1 VSSLARLLSR
11 ALPLLLVVAFMS
23 PPVPAAAWAAP
34 PSLDGE
40 SFTGTA
46 TFDTSG
52 CDSIMGVPT
61 GTGTFGFSTAGTAVN
76 AYPGPFDESGSV
88 TIGMGGAVTGFDA
101 SFTVTA
107 TSGAQSGDTVSGTKT
122 LTPSA
127 LAAGACLEGIGL
139 NIASTY
145 SAMITLPSGEK
156 FCDTGTAVTNFGI
169 PSAAG
174 NFTETFSSNLTTATP
189 VGLSGTCP

>member
-1 VSSLARLLSR
+1 MSSLARLLSR

-46 TFDTSG
+46 TFVTTG
-52 CDSIMGVPT
+52 CTMLS
-61 GTGTFGFSTAGTAVN
+61 TGTFDFSTAGTAVG

-88 TIGMGGAVTGFDA
+88 TIGTLGAVTGFDA
-101 SFTVTA
+101 SFSVTA
-107 TSGAQSGDTVSGTKT
+107 MSGPQNLYIASGTKT
-122 LTPSA
+122 LAPSP
-127 LAAGACLEGIGL
+127 LGAGACLEGIGL
-139 NIASTY
+139 NINSTY